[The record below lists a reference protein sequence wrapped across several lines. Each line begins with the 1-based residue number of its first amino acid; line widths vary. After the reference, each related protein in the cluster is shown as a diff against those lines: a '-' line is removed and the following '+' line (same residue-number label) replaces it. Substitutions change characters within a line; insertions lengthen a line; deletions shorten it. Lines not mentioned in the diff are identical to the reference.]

1 MPKLIP
7 CPVCGGIRS
16 TLWRGESD
24 DVKLPDYVVVCTI
37 CGKSVHLTCTEGQVE
52 AEGGVG
58 DVGDDG
64 CIGLHDLSYGN

>member
-24 DVKLPDYVVVCTI
+24 DVKLPDYVVLCTI
-37 CGKSVHLTCTEGQVE
+37 CGKYIRLTCNEGQVE
-52 AEGGVG
+52 AGGGVG

-64 CIGLHDLSYGN
+64 CIGVHDLSHGN